1 MSLFDALPRGPSGG
15 AAVPFSQEDLT
26 RVFDAKTLQR
36 GRTLIMTGAVTL
48 APPGGHRVEAEVSD
62 LGRRLSVRVTPVQGK
77 RSVVLERSCT
87 CGRNACAHMAAA
99 AMLALESRPEWRR
112 ASLFDVADV
121 KAPLAPPPPPVL
133 PPPALAAPPA
143 APPPAPATRPAAAPL
158 SLVRQPSNPPSPTH
172 PPAHPPAPR
181 PPAIRPPAIR
191 PGAVPAP
198 PAPPAPA
205 AARSLRWTIEPG
217 QGEVACYILAE
228 FVAEGG
234 AADGHAAS
242 PRDVLAGAPRNLDGD
257 ADRAIARLLGGGG
270 AERTPVARNRGEA
283 IDRLLR
289 RLLATGRLRWRDGTP
304 LAEAPARAIRA
315 FRDPATRKLRP
326 TGLPERSVLV
336 KGQTYWCVDSATG
349 TVFPVDLQVVEV
361 PKAKPAPPAPPPPPP
376 IHKPP
381 AQKPSASRLFGPSR
395 SAPAAMPRITPPPSS
410 FRDNPIPGV
419 RGGGGDAAAIVERS
433 PGIIARL
440 GRVVTPA
447 DGLVD
452 VLRLSF
458 DYGEPG
464 RPVEIEPDDQRQ
476 FARHEDEAGA
486 VTFIRRDKAD
496 EQAALERLSGLGF
509 AQARIEPAKG
519 SLNARGTR
527 VHWLTGR
534 DVEERWA
541 HFLANEVPALTK
553 AGWTVEVGADFGTK
567 VIAPGAEVEV
577 AVRDA
582 GDGWFDLDVGVEI
595 DGERRPLLPILARLV
610 EKGGL
615 STTRVID
622 GRAHIV
628 LDDGNVLALPAERI
642 ERLLSVL
649 EAMLDSGRSS
659 GDRLKVPLAEADNLL
674 DIDDLI
680 ARRGDETAQI
690 DGYLRRLRADE
701 VVGDMTPPP
710 GFRGELRDYQR
721 AGLAWMQSL
730 RANSVAGILADDM
743 GLGKTAQTLAHIA
756 MEEHEGRLTAPCLV
770 VVPTSLVP
778 NWVAEAGRFTP
789 HLRVVVLHGV
799 DRHGRLAEVG
809 RAHIVVTTYG
819 VVARDVDLLKRLD
832 WHMIVLDEAQA
843 IKNPDGKATRAVA
856 ALPARHRLC
865 LSGTP
870 VENNLGE
877 LWSQFAFLMPGLLG
891 DRKEFGK
898 RYRVPIEKRGD
909 NTRAGLLMR
918 RIRPF
923 LLRRTKEAVAKELP
937 PKTEVVVRIDLER
950 DQRDLYETIRLSV
963 NETVRAALAANAAAS
978 GKGLG
983 QNAIAVIDALLKL
996 RQVCCDP
1003 RLLKSLAATPGKH
1016 KQSAKLAALVGMVRE
1031 MVPEGRRILIFSQ
1044 FTTML
1049 DLIKVELEKAAVPY
1063 VELTGRTLDRAEPV
1077 NRFQNREVPV
1087 FLISLKAG
1095 GRGLNLTAADTV
1107 IHYDPWWNPAAEDQA
1122 TDRAYRIGQDKP
1134 VFVYKLIAANTVEE
1148 RILDLQRRKGSLSA
1162 ATIEGKGLV
1171 SALDGGDIDFLLGG
1185 GDDDGDEAA

>member
-1 MSLFDALPRGPSGG
+1 MSLFDALPRGPSSGG
-15 AAVPFSQEDLT
+15 AAVPFGQEDLT

-36 GRTLIMTGAVTL
+36 GRTLMMTGAVTL
-48 APPGGHRVEAEVSD
+48 GPPGGDRIEAEVSD
-62 LGRRLSVRVTPVQGK
+62 LGRRLSVTVTPVQGK
-77 RSVVLERSCT
+77 RSIVLDRSCS

-112 ASLFDVADV
+112 ASLFDIADV
-121 KAPLAPPPPPVL
+121 KAPLAPPPPP
-133 PPPALAAPPA
+133 PPVPVAPTPAAAAPLAPPA
-143 APPPAPATRPAAAPL
+143 PKAPLTLVRPPVPPPIRSVAPQPPPPPPPAPKPEP
-158 SLVRQPSNPPSPTH
+158 V
-172 PPAHPPAPR
+172 
-181 PPAIRPPAIR
+181 
-191 PGAVPAP
+191 
-198 PAPPAPA
+198 
-205 AARSLRWTIEPG
+205 RSLRWTLEPG
-217 QGEVACYILAE
+217 QGDVACYILVEFLAE
-228 FVAEGG
+228 G
-234 AADGHAAS
+234 AADAS
-242 PRDVLAGAPRNLDGD
+242 PATPRDVLAKAPRSVDGD

-270 AERTPVARNRGEA
+270 TERTPVAKSRGEA
-283 IDRLLR
+283 VDRLLR
-289 RLLATGRLRWRDGTP
+289 RLLSTGRLRWRDGTP
-304 LAEAPARAIRA
+304 LAEGPGRTVRA

-336 KGQTYWCVDSATG
+336 KGQSYWCVDSASG

-361 PKAKPAPPAPPPPPP
+361 PKAKPVPAAPPPPPVP
-376 IHKPP
+376 SKSPP
-381 AQKPSASRLFGPSR
+381 SKSTPSRLFGPSR
-395 SAPAAMPRITPPPSS
+395 SGVASMPRITPPPPSIATSS
-410 FRDNPIPGV
+410 FRDNAIPGV
-419 RGGGGDAAAIVERS
+419 RSGAADAAAIVERS
-433 PGIIARL
+433 PRIIARL

-464 RPVEIEPDDQRQ
+464 RAVEIEPDDQRQ
-476 FARHEDEAGA
+476 FARYEDDFGD
-486 VTFIRRDKAD
+486 VTFVRRDKAD
-496 EQAALERLSGLGF
+496 EQAALDRLSGLGF
-509 AQARIEPAKG
+509 AQARIEPPKG
-519 SLNARGTR
+519 ALNARGSR

-534 DVEERWA
+534 DVEERWQ
-541 HFLANEVPALTK
+541 HFLTNEVPALTK
-553 AGWTVEVGADFGTK
+553 AGWIMEVGADFGTK
-567 VIAPGAEVEV
+567 VIEPGAEVEV

-595 DGERRPLLPILARLV
+595 DGERQPLLPILARLV

-659 GDRLKVPLAEADNLL
+659 GDRLKVPLAEADSLL

-690 DGYLRRLRADE
+690 DGYLQRLRADE
-701 VVGDMTPPP
+701 MPGDMTPPP
-710 GFRGELRDYQR
+710 GFKGELRDYQR
-721 AGLAWMQSL
+721 GGLAWMQSL
-730 RANSVAGILADDM
+730 RANNVAGILADDM

-756 MEEHEGRLTAPCLV
+756 MEEHEGRLTEPCLV

-778 NWVAEAGRFTP
+778 NWVAESERFTP

-799 DRHGRLAEVG
+799 DRHGKLSEID

-819 VVARDVDLLKRLD
+819 VVARDVDLLKRLT

-891 DRKEFGK
+891 DRKDFGK

-909 NTRAGLLMR
+909 NTRANLLMR

-963 NETVRAALAANAAAS
+963 NETVRAALAAS

-983 QNAIAVIDALLKL
+983 QNTIAVIDALLKL

-1003 RLLKSLAATPGKH
+1003 RLLKSIAALGGKARP
-1016 KQSAKLAALVGMVRE
+1016 SAKLHALTEMVKE

-1049 DLIKVELEKAAVPY
+1049 DLIKLELEKAHIPY

-1171 SALDGGDIDFLLGG
+1171 SALDGGDIDYLLG
-1185 GDDDGDEAA
+1185 DGEEDGEE

>member
-1 MSLFDALPRGPSGG
+1 MSLFDALPRGPSSGG
-15 AAVPFSQEDLT
+15 AAVPFGQEDLT

-36 GRTLIMTGAVTL
+36 GRTLMMTGAVTL
-48 APPGGHRVEAEVSD
+48 GPSGGDRIEAEVSD
-62 LGRRLSVRVTPVQGK
+62 LGRRLSVTVTPVQGK
-77 RSVVLERSCT
+77 RSIVLDRSCT

-121 KAPLAPPPPPVL
+121 KAPLVPPPPPPPV
-133 PPPALAAPPA
+133 PVTPSPAAAPA
-143 APPPAPATRPAAAPL
+143 APPPAPTIPKPPL
-158 SLVRQPSNPPSPTH
+158 SLVRPPV
-172 PPAHPPAPR
+172 PPP
-181 PPAIRPPAIR
+181 IRS
-191 PGAVPAP
+191 VAP
-198 PAPPAPA
+198 PPPPLAPKPEPV
-205 AARSLRWTIEPG
+205 RSLRWTLEPG
-217 QGEVACYILAE
+217 QGDVACYILVE
-228 FVAEGG
+228 FVAEGS
-234 AADGHAAS
+234 ADASPAS
-242 PRDVLAGAPRNLDGD
+242 PRDVLAKAPRSVDGD

-270 AERTPVARNRGEA
+270 TERTPVAKSRGEA
-283 IDRLLR
+283 VDRLLR
-289 RLLATGRLRWRDGTP
+289 RLLSTGRLRWRDGTP
-304 LAEAPARAIRA
+304 LAEAPGRTVRA

-336 KGQTYWCVDSATG
+336 KGQSYWCVDSASG

-361 PKAKPAPPAPPPPPP
+361 PKAKPVQAVPPPPVPSKSPP
-376 IHKPP
+376 SKSTP
-381 AQKPSASRLFGPSR
+381 SRLFGPSR
-395 SAPAAMPRITPPPSS
+395 GGVASMPRITPPPPSISS
-410 FRDNPIPGV
+410 SNFRDNAIPGV
-419 RGGGGDAAAIVERS
+419 RSGAADAAAIVERS
-433 PGIIARL
+433 PRIIARL

-464 RPVEIEPDDQRQ
+464 RAVEIEPDDQRQ
-476 FARHEDEAGA
+476 FARYEDDFGD
-486 VTFIRRDKAD
+486 VTFVRRDKAD
-496 EQAALERLSGLGF
+496 EQAALDRLSGLGF
-509 AQARIEPAKG
+509 AQARIEPPKG
-519 SLNARGTR
+519 ALNARGSR

-534 DVEERWA
+534 DVEERWQ
-541 HFLANEVPALTK
+541 HFLTNEVPALTK
-553 AGWTVEVGADFGTK
+553 AGWVMEVGADFGTK
-567 VIAPGAEVEV
+567 VIEPGAEVEV

-595 DGERRPLLPILARLV
+595 DGERQPLLPILARLV

-659 GDRLKVPLAEADNLL
+659 GDRLKVPLAEADSLL

-690 DGYLRRLRADE
+690 DGYLQRLRADE
-701 VVGDMTPPP
+701 MPGDMTPPP
-710 GFRGELRDYQR
+710 GFKGELRDYQR
-721 AGLAWMQSL
+721 GGLAWMQSL
-730 RANSVAGILADDM
+730 RANNVAGILADDM

-756 MEEHEGRLTAPCLV
+756 MEEHEGRLTDPCLV

-778 NWVAEAGRFTP
+778 NWVAESERFTP
-789 HLRVVVLHGV
+789 DLRVVVLHGI
-799 DRHGRLAEVG
+799 DRHGKLSEID

-819 VVARDVDLLKRLD
+819 VVARDVDLLKRLT

-891 DRKEFGK
+891 DRKDFGK

-909 NTRAGLLMR
+909 NTRANLLMR

-963 NETVRAALAANAAAS
+963 NETVRAALAAS

-1003 RLLKSLAATPGKH
+1003 RLLKSIAALGGKARP
-1016 KQSAKLAALVGMVRE
+1016 SAKLHALTEMVKE

-1049 DLIKVELEKAAVPY
+1049 DLIKLELEKAHISY

-1171 SALDGGDIDFLLGG
+1171 SALDGGDIDYLLGDG
-1185 GDDDGDEAA
+1185 DGDED

>member
-15 AAVPFSQEDLT
+15 AAVPFAQEDLT

-36 GRTLIMTGAVTL
+36 GRTLMMTGAVTL
-48 APPGGHRVEAEVSD
+48 GSPGGDRIKAEVSD
-62 LGRRLSVRVTPVQGK
+62 LGRRLGVTVYPVQGK
-77 RSVVLERSCT
+77 RGIVLDRSCT

-121 KAPLAPPPPPVL
+121 KAPIAPPPPP
-133 PPPALAAPPA
+133 PPIPAPVTAPASLSPAPQPKPPA
-143 APPPAPATRPAAAPL
+143 APSAPPGPKPPL
-158 SLVRQPSNPPSPTH
+158 SLVRAPVPPPIRNVAPLPPPPTT
-172 PPAHPPAPR
+172 APK
-181 PPAIRPPAIR
+181 PEP
-191 PGAVPAP
+191 V
-198 PAPPAPA
+198 
-205 AARSLRWTIEPG
+205 RSLRWTLEPG
-217 QGEVACYILAE
+217 QGDVACYILAE
-228 FVAEGG
+228 FVAEGS
-234 AADGHAAS
+234 ADSSPAT
-242 PRDVLAGAPRNLDGD
+242 PRDVLAKAPRSLDGD

-270 AERTPVARNRGEA
+270 TERTPVAKSRGEA
-283 IDRLLR
+283 VDRLLR
-289 RLLATGRLRWRDGTP
+289 RLLSTGRLRWRDGTP
-304 LAEAPARAIRA
+304 LAEAPGRTVRT

-336 KGQTYWCVDSATG
+336 KGQSYWCVDSATG

-361 PKAKPAPPAPPPPPP
+361 PKAKPVPPAPVPPPV
-376 IHKPP
+376 
-381 AQKPSASRLFGPSR
+381 PSKSTPSRLFGPSR
-395 SAPAAMPRITPPPSS
+395 GSVASMPRITAPPPMPGSN
-410 FRDNPIPGV
+410 FRDNAIPGV
-419 RGGGGDAAAIVERS
+419 RSGAADAAAIVERS
-433 PGIIARL
+433 PRIIARL

-458 DYGEPG
+458 DYGEAG

-476 FARHEDEAGA
+476 FARYEDEFGD
-486 VTFIRRDKAD
+486 VTFVRRDKPD
-496 EQAALERLSGLGF
+496 EQAALDRLSGLGF
-509 AQARIEPAKG
+509 AQARIEPPKG
-519 SLNARGTR
+519 ALNARGAR

-534 DVEERWA
+534 DVEERWQ
-541 HFLANEVPALTK
+541 HFLATEVPALTK
-553 AGWTVEVGADFGTK
+553 AGWVMEVGADFGTK
-567 VIAPGAEVEV
+567 VIEPGAEVEV

-595 DGERRPLLPILARLV
+595 DGERQPLLPILARLV

-615 STTRVID
+615 STTRIID

-659 GDRLKVPLAEADNLL
+659 GDRLKVPLAEADSLL

-680 ARRGDETAQI
+680 ARRGNETAQI
-690 DGYLRRLRADE
+690 DGYLQRLRADE
-701 VVGDMTPPP
+701 MPGDMAPPP

-721 AGLAWMQSL
+721 GGLAWMQSL
-730 RANSVAGILADDM
+730 RANNVAGILADDM

-756 MEEHEGRLTAPCLV
+756 MEEHEGRLTEPCMV

-778 NWVAEAGRFTP
+778 NWVAESERFTP

-799 DRHGRLAEVG
+799 DRHGKLAELD

-819 VVARDVDLLKRLD
+819 VVARDVDLLKRLT

-909 NTRAGLLMR
+909 NTRANLLMR

-937 PKTEVVVRIDLER
+937 PKTEVVVRIDLDR

-963 NETVRAALAANAAAS
+963 NETVRAALAAS

-1003 RLLKSLAATPGKH
+1003 RLLKSLGGVGGGAGGGKGRH
-1016 KQSAKLAALVGMVRE
+1016 SAKLAALTEMVKE

-1049 DLIKVELEKAAVPY
+1049 DLIKLELEKAAVPY

-1171 SALDGGDIDFLLGG
+1171 SALDGGDIDYLLG
-1185 GDDDGDEAA
+1185 DGEEE

>member
-1 MSLFDALPRGPSGG
+1 MSLFDALPRGPSSGG
-15 AAVPFSQEDLT
+15 AVVPFGQDDLT

-36 GRTLIMTGAVTL
+36 GRTLMMTGAVTL
-48 APPGGHRVEAEVSD
+48 AAPGGDRIEAEVSD
-62 LGRRLSVRVTPVQGK
+62 LGRRLSVTVTPVQGK
-77 RSVVLERSCT
+77 RGVVLDRTCS

-121 KAPLAPPPPPVL
+121 KAPLAPPPPPPPPPVPVVSAPGLPTPPTALAPKPPPPKPPLTLVRPPVPPPIRSSVAL
-133 PPPALAAPPA
+133 PPP
-143 APPPAPATRPAAAPL
+143 PPPAPKPEP
-158 SLVRQPSNPPSPTH
+158 V
-172 PPAHPPAPR
+172 
-181 PPAIRPPAIR
+181 
-191 PGAVPAP
+191 
-198 PAPPAPA
+198 
-205 AARSLRWTIEPG
+205 RSLRWTLEPG
-217 QGEVACYILAE
+217 QGDVACYILAE
-228 FVAEGG
+228 FVTEGS
-234 AADGHAAS
+234 ADSSPAT
-242 PRDVLAGAPRNLDGD
+242 PRDVLAKAPRSLDGD

-270 AERTPVARNRGEA
+270 TERTPVAKSRGEA
-283 IDRLLR
+283 VDRLLR
-289 RLLATGRLRWRDGTP
+289 RLLSTGRLRWRDGTP
-304 LAEAPARAIRA
+304 LAEAPGRTVRT

-336 KGQTYWCVDSATG
+336 KGQSYWCVDSATG

-361 PKAKPAPPAPPPPPP
+361 PKAKPVPAAPPPPPV
-376 IHKPP
+376 
-381 AQKPSASRLFGPSR
+381 PSKATPSRLFGPSR
-395 SAPAAMPRITPPPSS
+395 SGVASMPRITPPPSIATSS
-410 FRDNPIPGV
+410 FRDNAIPGV
-419 RGGGGDAAAIVERS
+419 RSGAADAAAILDRS
-433 PGIIARL
+433 PRIIARL

-458 DYGEPG
+458 DYGEDG
-464 RPVEIEPDDQRQ
+464 LAVEIEPDDQRQ
-476 FARHEDEAGA
+476 FARYEDEFGD
-486 VTFIRRDKAD
+486 VTFVRRDKAD
-496 EQAALERLSGLGF
+496 EQAALDRLSGLGF
-509 AQARIEPAKG
+509 AQARIEPPKG
-519 SLNARGTR
+519 ALNARGSR

-534 DVEERWA
+534 DVEERWQ
-541 HFLANEVPALTK
+541 HFLTNEVPALTK
-553 AGWTVEVGADFGTK
+553 AGWIVEVGADFGTR
-567 VIAPGAEVEV
+567 VIEPGAEVEV

-595 DGERRPLLPILARLV
+595 DGERQPLLPILARLV

-615 STTRVID
+615 SSTRVID

-659 GDRLKVPLAEADNLL
+659 GDRLKVPLAEADSLL

-690 DGYLRRLRADE
+690 DGYLQRLRADE
-701 VVGDMTPPP
+701 MPGDMTPPP
-710 GFRGELRDYQR
+710 GFKGELRDYQR
-721 AGLAWMQSL
+721 GGLAWMQSL
-730 RANSVAGILADDM
+730 RANNVAGILADDM

-756 MEEHEGRLTAPCLV
+756 MEGHEGRLTEPCLV

-778 NWVAEAGRFTP
+778 NWVAEAERFTP

-799 DRHGRLAEVG
+799 DRHGRLSEIG

-819 VVARDVDLLKRLD
+819 VVARDLDLLKRLT

-909 NTRAGLLMR
+909 NTRANLLMR

-963 NETVRAALAANAAAS
+963 NETVRAALAAS

-1003 RLLKSLAATPGKH
+1003 RLLKSIAALGGKARP
-1016 KQSAKLAALVGMVRE
+1016 SAKLHALTEMVKE

-1049 DLIKVELEKAAVPY
+1049 DLIKLELEKATIPY

-1171 SALDGGDIDFLLGG
+1171 SALDGGDIDYLLG
-1185 GDDDGDEAA
+1185 DGDEE

>member
-1 MSLFDALPRGPSGG
+1 MSLFDALPRGPSSGG
-15 AAVPFSQEDLT
+15 AAVPFGQDDLT

-36 GRTLIMTGAVTL
+36 GRTLMMTGAVTL
-48 APPGGHRVEAEVSD
+48 GAPGSDRIEAEVSD
-62 LGRRLSVRVTPVQGK
+62 LGRRLSVTVTPVQGK
-77 RSVVLERSCT
+77 RSVVLDRTCS

-121 KAPLAPPPPPVL
+121 KAPLAPPPPPPVPVASPPAVAATVQPSAL
-133 PPPALAAPPA
+133 PPVPPA
-143 APPPAPATRPAAAPL
+143 APKPPLT
-158 SLVRQPSNPPSPTH
+158 LVR
-172 PPAHPPAPR
+172 
-181 PPAIRPPAIR
+181 
-191 PGAVPAP
+191 P
-198 PAPPAPA
+198 PAPPPVRSVVPPPPPPAPKPEPV
-205 AARSLRWTIEPG
+205 RSLRWILEPG
-217 QGEVACYILAE
+217 QGDVACYILAE
-228 FVAEGG
+228 FVDEGS
-234 AADGHAAS
+234 ADSSPAT
-242 PRDVLAGAPRNLDGD
+242 PRDVLAKAPRSLDGD
-257 ADRAIARLLGGGG
+257 SDRAIARLLGGGG
-270 AERTPVARNRGEA
+270 TERTPVAKSRGEA
-283 IDRLLR
+283 VDRLLR
-289 RLLATGRLRWRDGTP
+289 RLLSTGRLRWRDGTP
-304 LAEAPARAIRA
+304 LAEAPGRTVRT

-336 KGQTYWCVDSATG
+336 KGQSYWCVDSATG

-361 PKAKPAPPAPPPPPP
+361 PKAKPVPPAPPPPPV
-376 IHKPP
+376 
-381 AQKPSASRLFGPSR
+381 PSKATPSRLFGPSR
-395 SAPAAMPRITPPPSS
+395 SGVASMPRITPPPPSISTPS
-410 FRDNPIPGV
+410 FRDSGIPGV
-419 RGGGGDAAAIVERS
+419 RSGAADAAAIVERS
-433 PGIIARL
+433 PRIIARL

-464 RPVEIEPDDQRQ
+464 NAVEIEPDDQRQ
-476 FARHEDEAGA
+476 FARYEDEFNE
-486 VTFIRRDKAD
+486 VTFVRRDKAD
-496 EQAALERLSGLGF
+496 EQAALDRLSGLGF
-509 AQARIEPAKG
+509 AQARIEPPKG
-519 SLNARGTR
+519 ALNARGSR

-534 DVEERWA
+534 DVEERWQ
-541 HFLANEVPALTK
+541 HFLTNEVPALTR
-553 AGWTVEVGADFGTK
+553 AGWIMEVGADFGTK
-567 VIAPGAEVEV
+567 VIEPGAEVEV

-595 DGERRPLLPILARLV
+595 DGERQPLLPILARLV

-615 STTRVID
+615 STTRIID

-659 GDRLKVPLAEADNLL
+659 GDRLKVPLAEADSLL

-690 DGYLRRLRADE
+690 DGYLQRLRADE
-701 VVGDMTPPP
+701 MPGDMTPPP
-710 GFRGELRDYQR
+710 GFKGELRDYQR
-721 AGLAWMQSL
+721 GGLAWMQSL
-730 RANSVAGILADDM
+730 RANNVAGILADDM

-756 MEEHEGRLTAPCLV
+756 MEEHEGRLTEPCLV

-778 NWVAEAGRFTP
+778 NWVAESERFTP
-789 HLRVVVLHGV
+789 HLRVVVLHGI
-799 DRHGRLAEVG
+799 DRHGKLSEID

-819 VVARDVDLLKRLD
+819 VVARDVDLLKRLT

-909 NTRAGLLMR
+909 NTRANLLMR

-963 NETVRAALAANAAAS
+963 NETVRAALAAS

-1003 RLLKSLAATPGKH
+1003 RLLKSIAALGGKARP
-1016 KQSAKLAALVGMVRE
+1016 SAKLHALTEMVKE

-1049 DLIKVELEKAAVPY
+1049 DLIKLELEKAAIPY

-1148 RILDLQRRKGSLSA
+1148 RILDLQRRKGSLSD

-1171 SALDGGDIDFLLGG
+1171 SALDGGDIDYLLG
-1185 GDDDGDEAA
+1185 DGDED

>member
-1 MSLFDALPRGPSGG
+1 MSLFDALPRGPSSGG
-15 AAVPFSQEDLT
+15 AAIPFGQDDLT

-36 GRTLIMTGAVTL
+36 GRTLMMTGAVTL
-48 APPGGHRVEAEVSD
+48 GPPGGDRIEAEVSD
-62 LGRRLSVRVTPVQGK
+62 LGRRLSVTVTPVQGK
-77 RSVVLERSCT
+77 RSIVLDRTCS

-121 KAPLAPPPPPVL
+121 KAPLAPPPPPPAPAALL
-133 PPPALAAPPA
+133 PPPAPQAPKPA
-143 APPPAPATRPAAAPL
+143 AKPPLALVHPPVPSPVRGVSPPP
-158 SLVRQPSNPPSPTH
+158 SQPS
-172 PPAHPPAPR
+172 A
-181 PPAIRPPAIR
+181 
-191 PGAVPAP
+191 AVPKP
-198 PAPPAPA
+198 EPV
-205 AARSLRWTIEPG
+205 RSLRWTLEPG
-217 QGEVACYILAE
+217 QGDIACYILAE
-228 FVAEGG
+228 FETDG
-234 AADGHAAS
+234 AADGSPAT
-242 PRDVLAGAPRNLDGD
+242 PRDVLAKAPRSLDGD

-270 AERTPVARNRGEA
+270 TERTPIAKSRGEA
-283 IDRLLR
+283 VDRLLH
-289 RLLATGRLRWRDGTP
+289 RLLSTGRLRWRDGTP
-304 LAEAPARAIRA
+304 LAEGPGRTVRT

-336 KGQTYWCVDSATG
+336 KGQSYWCVDSASG

-361 PKAKPAPPAPPPPPP
+361 PKAKPVPPAPPPV
-376 IHKPP
+376 
-381 AQKPSASRLFGPSR
+381 PSKATPSRLFGPSR
-395 SAPAAMPRITPPPSS
+395 GSPVKPGPASMPRIAPPPSLS
-410 FRDNPIPGV
+410 TPGFRDTGIPGV
-419 RGGGGDAAAIVERS
+419 RSGAADAAAIVERS
-433 PGIIARL
+433 PRIIARL

-464 RPVEIEPDDQRQ
+464 NAVEIEPDDQRQ
-476 FARHEDEAGA
+476 FARYEDDFGD
-486 VTFIRRDKAD
+486 VTFVRRDKPD
-496 EQAALERLSGLGF
+496 EQAALDRLSGLGF
-509 AQARIEPAKG
+509 AQARIEPPKG
-519 SLNARGTR
+519 ALNARGSR

-534 DVEERWA
+534 DVEERWQ
-541 HFLANEVPALTK
+541 HFLTNEVPALTK
-553 AGWTVEVGADFGTK
+553 AGWIMEVGADFGTK

-595 DGERRPLLPILARLV
+595 DGERQPLLPILARLV

-615 STTRVID
+615 STTRIID

-659 GDRLKVPLAEADNLL
+659 GDRLKVPLAEADSLL

-690 DGYLRRLRADE
+690 DGYLQRLRADE
-701 VVGDMTPPP
+701 MPGDMTPPP

-756 MEEHEGRLTAPCLV
+756 MEEHEGRLTEPCMV

-778 NWVAEAGRFTP
+778 NWVAESERFTP

-799 DRHGRLAEVG
+799 DRHGKLSEID

-819 VVARDVDLLKRLD
+819 VVARDVDLLKRLT

-891 DRKEFGK
+891 DRKDFGK

-909 NTRAGLLMR
+909 NTRANLLMR

-963 NETVRAALAANAAAS
+963 NETVRAALAAS

-983 QNAIAVIDALLKL
+983 QNTIAVIDALLKL

-1003 RLLKSLAATPGKH
+1003 RLLKSIAALGGKARP
-1016 KQSAKLAALVGMVRE
+1016 SAKLNALTEMVKE

-1049 DLIKVELEKAAVPY
+1049 DLIKLELEKAAIPY

-1087 FLISLKAG
+1087 FLVSLKAG

-1148 RILDLQRRKGSLSA
+1148 RILDLQRRKGSLSD

-1171 SALDGGDIDFLLGG
+1171 SALDGGDIDYLLG
-1185 GDDDGDEAA
+1185 DGEEE

>member
-15 AAVPFSQEDLT
+15 AAVPFGQEDLT

-36 GRTLIMTGAVTL
+36 GRTLMMTGAVTL
-48 APPGGHRVEAEVSD
+48 GPPGGDRIEAEVSD
-62 LGRRLSVRVTPVQGK
+62 LGRRLAVTVMPVQGK
-77 RSVVLERSCT
+77 RSVVLERSCG

-99 AMLALESRPEWRR
+99 ARLALESRPEWRR

-121 KAPLAPPPPPVL
+121 KAPIAPPPAAPPAAVPPIVVPPAGPVAKSPPLSLVRPPAPPPPPL
-133 PPPALAAPPA
+133 PPKPDPM
-143 APPPAPATRPAAAPL
+143 R
-158 SLVRQPSNPPSPTH
+158 N
-172 PPAHPPAPR
+172 
-181 PPAIRPPAIR
+181 
-191 PGAVPAP
+191 
-198 PAPPAPA
+198 
-205 AARSLRWTIEPG
+205 LRWTLEPG
-217 QGEVACYILAE
+217 QGDIACYILAD
-228 FVAEGG
+228 FVTEGS
-234 AADGHAAS
+234 ADASPAS
-242 PRDVLAGAPRNLDGD
+242 PRDVLAKAPRSVDGD

-270 AERTPVARNRGEA
+270 TERTPVAKSRGEA
-283 IDRLLR
+283 VDRLLR
-289 RLLATGRLRWRDGTP
+289 RLLGTGRLRWRDGTP
-304 LAEAPARAIRA
+304 LAEGPGRTVRT

-326 TGLPERSVLV
+326 TGLPERSVLM
-336 KGQTYWCVDSATG
+336 KGQSYWCVDSATG

-361 PKAKPAPPAPPPPPP
+361 PKAKPVLPPAPVPPV
-376 IHKPP
+376 
-381 AQKPSASRLFGPSR
+381 PSKATPSRLFGPSR
-395 SAPAAMPRITPPPSS
+395 GAAAAMPRIAPPPPSS
-410 FRDNPIPGV
+410 FRDNAIPGV
-419 RGGGGDAAAIVERS
+419 RGGAGDAAAIVERS
-433 PGIIARL
+433 PRIVARL

-464 RPVEIEPDDQRQ
+464 RPMEIEPDDQRQ
-476 FARHEDEAGA
+476 FARAEDEFGD
-486 VTFIRRDKAD
+486 VTFVRRDKAD
-496 EQAALERLSGLGF
+496 EQGALDRLSGLGF
-509 AQARIEPAKG
+509 AQARIEPPRG
-519 SLNARGTR
+519 VLNARGTR

-534 DVEERWA
+534 DVEERWQ
-541 HFLANEVPALTK
+541 HFLANEVPSLTK
-553 AGWTVEVGADFGTK
+553 AGWIVEVGADFGTR
-567 VIAPGAEVEV
+567 VIEPGAEVEV

-615 STTRVID
+615 SSTRVID

-628 LDDGNVLALPAERI
+628 LDDGNVLALPAARI

-659 GDRLKVPLAEADNLL
+659 GDRLKVPLAEADSLL

-680 ARRGDETAQI
+680 AGRGDETAQI
-690 DGYLRRLRADE
+690 DGYLQRLRADE
-701 VVGDMTPPP
+701 MPGDMTPPP

-756 MEEHEGRLTAPCLV
+756 MEEHEGRLTDPCMV

-789 HLRVVVLHGV
+789 HLRVVVLHGI
-799 DRHGRLAEVG
+799 DRHGRLSEID

-819 VVARDVDLLKRLD
+819 VVARDIDLLKRLN

-891 DRKEFGK
+891 DRKDFGK

-909 NTRAGLLMR
+909 NTRAKLLMR

-937 PKTEVVVRIDLER
+937 PKTEVVVRIDLDR

-963 NETVRAALAANAAAS
+963 NETVRAALAAS

-983 QNAIAVIDALLKL
+983 QNTIAVIDALLKL

-1003 RLLKSLAATPGKH
+1003 RLLKSIAALGGKARS
-1016 KQSAKLAALVGMVRE
+1016 SAKLDALTEMVKE

-1049 DLIKVELEKAAVPY
+1049 DLIKLELEKAAVPY

-1148 RILDLQRRKGSLSA
+1148 RILDLQRRKGSLSD

-1171 SALDGGDIDFLLGG
+1171 SALDGGDIDYLLG
-1185 GDDDGDEAA
+1185 DDEEE

>member
-1 MSLFDALPRGPSGG
+1 MSLFDALPRGPSSRG
-15 AAVPFSQEDLT
+15 AAIPFGQEELT

-36 GRTLIMTGAVTL
+36 GRTLMMTGAVTL
-48 APPGGHRVEAEVSD
+48 GSPGGDRIEAEVSD
-62 LGRRLSVRVTPVQGK
+62 LGRRLAVTVIPVQGK
-77 RSVVLERSCT
+77 RGVVLERTCS

-121 KAPLAPPPPPVL
+121 KAPLAPPPLPTPPVAG
-133 PPPALAAPPA
+133 PPTVAG
-143 APPPAPATRPAAAPL
+143 PPAPKPPL
-158 SLVRQPSNPPSPTH
+158 TLV
-172 PPAHPPAPR
+172 R
-181 PPAIRPPAIR
+181 PPAIHPPAVH
-191 PGAVPAP
+191 PPVPRLAP
-198 PAPPAPA
+198 PPPPSAPEPV
-205 AARSLRWTIEPG
+205 RGLRWTLEPG
-217 QGEVACYILAE
+217 QGDVACYILAE
-228 FVAEGG
+228 FVTDGT
-234 AADGHAAS
+234 ADISPAT
-242 PRDVLAGAPRNLDGD
+242 PRDVLAKAPRSLDGD

-270 AERTPVARNRGEA
+270 TERTPVAKSRGEA
-283 IDRLLR
+283 VDRLLR
-289 RLLATGRLRWRDGTP
+289 RLLSTGRLRWRDGTP
-304 LAEAPARAIRA
+304 LAEAPGRTVRT

-326 TGLPERSVLV
+326 TGLPERGILL
-336 KGQTYWCVDSATG
+336 KGQSYWCVDSATG

-361 PKAKPAPPAPPPPPP
+361 PKAKPVPPAPLPPPV
-376 IHKPP
+376 
-381 AQKPSASRLFGPSR
+381 PSKATPSRLF
-395 SAPAAMPRITPPPSS
+395 APARGGVAAMPRITPPPPSITAPG
-410 FRDNPIPGV
+410 FRDNAIPGV
-419 RGGGGDAAAIVERS
+419 RSGAADAAAIVDRS
-433 PGIIARL
+433 PRIIARL

-458 DYGEPG
+458 DYGEDG
-464 RPVEIEPDDQRQ
+464 CPVEIEPDDQRQ
-476 FARHEDEAGA
+476 FARYEDEFGE
-486 VTFIRRDKAD
+486 VVFVRRDKAD
-496 EQAALERLSGLGF
+496 EQGALDRLSGLGF
-509 AQARIEPAKG
+509 AQARIEPPKG
-519 SLNARGTR
+519 ALNARGAR

-534 DVEERWA
+534 DVEERWQ
-541 HFLANEVPALTK
+541 HFLTNEIPALTR
-553 AGWTVEVGADFGTK
+553 AGWIVEVGADFGTR
-567 VIAPGAEVEV
+567 VIEPGAEVDV

-595 DGERRPLLPILARLV
+595 DGERQPLLPILARLV

-615 STTRVID
+615 SSTRVID

-659 GDRLKVPLAEADNLL
+659 GDRLKVPLAEADSLL

-680 ARRGDETAQI
+680 ARRGDGAAQI
-690 DGYLRRLRADE
+690 DGYLQRLRADE
-701 VVGDMTPPP
+701 MPGDMTPPP

-730 RANSVAGILADDM
+730 RANNVAGILADDM

-756 MEEHEGRLTAPCLV
+756 MEEHEGRLTEPCLV

-778 NWVAEAGRFTP
+778 NWTAEAERFTP

-799 DRHGRLAEVG
+799 DRHGKLAEID

-819 VVARDVDLLKRLD
+819 VVARDLDLLKRLT

-909 NTRAGLLMR
+909 NTRANLLMR

-963 NETVRAALAANAAAS
+963 NETVRAALAAS
-978 GKGLG
+978 GRGLG
-983 QNAIAVIDALLKL
+983 QNTIAVIDALLKL

-1003 RLLKSLAATPGKH
+1003 RLLKSIAALGGKARP
-1016 KQSAKLAALVGMVRE
+1016 SAKLHALTGMVKE

-1049 DLIKVELEKAAVPY
+1049 DLIKLELEKAAIPY
-1063 VELTGRTLDRAEPV
+1063 VELTGRTLDRALPV

-1171 SALDGGDIDFLLGG
+1171 SALDGGDIDYLLG
-1185 GDDDGDEAA
+1185 DGEEE

>member
-1 MSLFDALPRGPSGG
+1 MSLFDALPRGPSAG
-15 AAVPFSQEDLT
+15 AVVPFAQEDLT
-26 RVFDAKTLQR
+26 RVFEAKTVQR
-36 GRTLIMTGAVTL
+36 GRTLIMTGAVL
-48 APPGGHRVEAEVSD
+48 LGDPGTGQIKAEVND
-62 LGRRLSVRVTPVQGK
+62 LGRRLAVTITPAQGK
-77 RSVVLERSCT
+77 RGVVLERTCT

-99 AMLALESRPEWRR
+99 AMMALETRPEWRK
-112 ASLFDVADV
+112 ASLFDLVDRPAS
-121 KAPLAPPPPPVL
+121 PPPPP
-133 PPPALAAPPA
+133 PAAAPVQAQPQPAAPVPTDATPSRTAAPFAAKPPSPPLSLIRPASAAPRPTA
-143 APPPAPATRPAAAPL
+143 APPPAPA
-158 SLVRQPSNPPSPTH
+158 
-172 PPAHPPAPR
+172 PAP
-181 PPAIRPPAIR
+181 
-191 PGAVPAP
+191 
-198 PAPPAPA
+198 
-205 AARSLRWTIEPG
+205 ARSLRWTLEPG
-217 QGEVACYILAE
+217 QGEVACHISAD
-228 FVAEGG
+228 FVTEGRSELDP
-234 AADGHAAS
+234 AT
-242 PRDVLAGAPRNLDGD
+242 PRDVLAKAPRDMEGD

-270 AERTPVARNRGEA
+270 STRTPVAKSRGEA
-283 IDRLLR
+283 VDRLLR

-304 LAEAPARAIRA
+304 LTEAPGRVVRA

-336 KGQTYWCVDSATG
+336 KGQSYWCVDSATG
-349 TVFPVDLQVVEV
+349 SVFPVDLQVVEV
-361 PKAKPAPPAPPPPPP
+361 PKAKPGAPAAAPDPRPAGQPVSRLFAPSRHAPAPPP
-376 IHKPP
+376 
-381 AQKPSASRLFGPSR
+381 RL
-395 SAPAAMPRITPPPSS
+395 APAPPS
-410 FRDNPIPGV
+410 FRESGIPGV
-419 RGGGGDAAAIVERS
+419 RSGAAEAADIVERS
-433 PGIIARL
+433 PRIIARL
-440 GRVVTPA
+440 GRVVTPS

-458 DYGEPG
+458 DYGDPDDRPG
-464 RPVEIEPDDQRQ
+464 NPSDEAPGETTEIEPDDQRQ
-476 FARHEDEAGA
+476 FARFEDARGN
-486 VTFIRRDKAD
+486 VTFVRRAKAE
-496 EQAALERLSGLGF
+496 EQAALDRLSGLGF
-509 AQARIEPAKG
+509 AQARIEPPKG

-534 DVEERWA
+534 DVEERWRA
-541 HFLANEVPALTK
+541 FLATEVPALTRD
-553 AGWTVEVGADFGTK
+553 GWTVEIGADFGTK
-567 VIAPGAEVEV
+567 VIEPGADVEV

-595 DGERRPLLPILARLV
+595 EGERRPLLPILAQLV
-610 EKGGL
+610 ERGGL
-615 STTRVID
+615 SATRVID

-628 LDDGNVLALPAERI
+628 LDDGNVLALPAERV
-642 ERLLSVL
+642 ERLMSVL
-649 EAMLDSGRSS
+649 DAMLSSGRPA
-659 GDRLKVPLAEADNLL
+659 GDKLKVPLADADSLL

-680 ARRGDETAQI
+680 ARRTGETAQI
-690 DGYLRRLRADE
+690 DGYLKRLRDSELA
-701 VVGDMTPPP
+701 GDMEPPP

-730 RANSVAGILADDM
+730 RANDVAGILADDM

-756 MEEHEGRLTAPCLV
+756 TEEHEGRLTDPCLV

-778 NWVAEAGRFTP
+778 NWVAEAERFTP
-789 HLRVVVLHGV
+789 HLRVVVLHGL
-799 DRHGRLAEVG
+799 DRHEKLADLD

-819 VVARDVDLLKRLD
+819 VVARDVDLLKRLN
-832 WHMIVLDEAQA
+832 WHMLVLDEAQA

-856 ALPARHRLC
+856 ALQSRHRLC

-909 NTRAGLLMR
+909 NTRANLLMR

-937 PKTEVVVRIDLER
+937 PKTEVVVRIDLDR

-963 NETVRAALAANAAAS
+963 NETVRAALAVGGQGNGS
-978 GKGLG
+978 GGGLG
-983 QNAIAVIDALLKL
+983 RNAITVIDALLKL

-1003 RLLKSLAATPGKH
+1003 RLLKIGAGNPAGAKTRE
-1016 KQSAKLAALVGMVRE
+1016 SAKLEALTEMVRE

-1049 DLIKVELEKAAVPY
+1049 DLIKIELEKAAIPY

-1148 RILDLQRRKGSLSA
+1148 RIIDLQRRKGSLSA
-1162 ATIEGKGLV
+1162 ATIEGAGLV
-1171 SALDGGDIDFLLGG
+1171 SALDGGDIDYLLGS
-1185 GDDDGDEAA
+1185 EP

>member
-1 MSLFDALPRGPSGG
+1 MSLFDALPRGHSAG
-15 AAVPFSQEDLT
+15 AVVPFAQEDLT

-48 APPGGHRVEAEVSD
+48 GEPGTGRIKAEVTD
-62 LGRRLSVRVTPVQGK
+62 LGRRLAVTVTPVQGK
-77 RSVVLERSCT
+77 RSVVLDRLCT

-99 AMLALESRPEWRR
+99 AMMALDTRPEWRR

-121 KAPLAPPPPPVL
+121 NAPIAPPKPAEPPRPAVPV
-133 PPPALAAPPA
+133 AARPLTTQPLTTQSMA
-143 APPPAPATRPAAAPL
+143 VQATKPPAPPL
-158 SLVRQPSNPPSPTH
+158 TLVGSGGV
-172 PPAHPPAPR
+172 R
-181 PPAIRPPAIR
+181 PPAIRPPAT
-191 PGAVPAP
+191 P
-198 PAPPAPA
+198 PATPPVAPLSPPSA
-205 AARSLRWTIEPG
+205 FPPLPVPEAARSLRWTLEPG
-217 QGEVACYILAE
+217 QGDIACYILAE
-228 FVAEGG
+228 FVAEGS
-234 AADGHAAS
+234 ADTAPAS
-242 PRDVLAGAPRNLDGD
+242 PRDVLAKAPRSLDGD

-270 AERTPVARNRGEA
+270 GERTPVAKSRGEA

-304 LAEAPARAIRA
+304 LAEAPGRTVRT

-326 TGLPERSVLV
+326 TGLPDRSVLV
-336 KGQTYWCVDSATG
+336 KGQSYWCVDSATG

-361 PKAKPAPPAPPPPPP
+361 PKAKPSAAAPVPPPAAKAPGQP
-376 IHKPP
+376 
-381 AQKPSASRLFGPSR
+381 ASRLFGPSR
-395 SAPAAMPRITPPPSS
+395 SAPAAMPRIAPPPSS

-419 RGGGGDAAAIVERS
+419 RGGAGDAAAIVERT
-433 PGIIARL
+433 PRVIARL

-458 DYGEPG
+458 DYGDPG
-464 RPVEIEPDDQRQ
+464 NPVEIEPDDQRQ
-476 FARHEDEAGA
+476 FARYEDEFGS
-486 VTFIRRDKAD
+486 VTFVRRDKAD
-496 EQAALERLSGLGF
+496 EQAALDRLSGLGF
-509 AQARIEPAKG
+509 AQARVEPPKG
-519 SLNARGTR
+519 ALNARGAR

-553 AGWTVEVGADFGTK
+553 AGWTMEVGADFGTR
-567 VIAPGAEVEV
+567 VIEPGAEVEV

-595 DGERRPLLPILARLV
+595 DGERQPLLPILSRLV

-615 STTRVID
+615 STTRIID

-659 GDRLKVPLAEADNLL
+659 GDRLKVPLAEADSLL

-690 DGYLRRLRADE
+690 DGYLQRLRADDLP
-701 VVGDMTPPP
+701 GDLMPPP
-710 GFRGELRDYQR
+710 GFQGELRDYQR

-730 RANSVAGILADDM
+730 RANNVAGILADDM

-756 MEEHEGRLTAPCLV
+756 MEEHEGRLTDPCLV

-799 DRHGRLAEVG
+799 DRHGKLADLG

-819 VVARDVDLLKRLD
+819 VVARDIDLLKRLS
-832 WHMIVLDEAQA
+832 WHTIVLDEAQA

-891 DRKEFGK
+891 DRKDFGK

-909 NTRAGLLMR
+909 NTRANLLMR

-963 NETVRAALAANAAAS
+963 NETVRAALAAS
-978 GKGLG
+978 GKGSGLG

-1003 RLLKSLAATPGKH
+1003 RLLKSIAALGGHGAKVR
-1016 KQSAKLAALVGMVRE
+1016 QSAKLAALVDMVTE

-1049 DLIKVELEKAAVPY
+1049 DLIKIELEKAAVPY

-1171 SALDGGDIDFLLGG
+1171 SALDGGDIDYLLS
-1185 GDDDGDEAA
+1185 DDDAEE

>member
-1 MSLFDALPRGPSGG
+1 MSLFDALPRGPSSGG
-15 AAVPFSQEDLT
+15 APVPFGQEDLT
-26 RVFDAKTLQR
+26 RVFEAKTLQR
-36 GRTLIMTGAVTL
+36 GRTLMMTGAVTL
-48 APPGGHRVEAEVSD
+48 GAPGNDRIEAEVSD
-62 LGRRLSVRVTPVQGK
+62 LGRRLTVTVTPVQGK
-77 RSVVLERSCT
+77 RSVVLDRTCS

-121 KAPLAPPPPPVL
+121 KAPLAPPPPPSVPAPAPVASPP
-133 PPPALAAPPA
+133 PPPAVAAPVA
-143 APPPAPATRPAAAPL
+143 APPAPATAKPPL
-158 SLVRQPSNPPSPTH
+158 TLVRPPV
-172 PPAHPPAPR
+172 PPPIRSVAPPPPLPAPK
-181 PPAIRPPAIR
+181 PES
-191 PGAVPAP
+191 V
-198 PAPPAPA
+198 
-205 AARSLRWTIEPG
+205 RSLRWTLEPG
-217 QGEVACYILAE
+217 QGDIACYILVE
-228 FVAEGG
+228 VVAEG
-234 AADGHAAS
+234 AADSSPAT
-242 PRDVLAGAPRNLDGD
+242 PRDVLAMAPRSLDGD

-270 AERTPVARNRGEA
+270 TERTPVAKSRGEA
-283 IDRLLR
+283 VDRLLR
-289 RLLATGRLRWRDGTP
+289 RLLSTGRLRWRDGTP
-304 LAEAPARAIRA
+304 LQEAPGRTVRT

-336 KGQTYWCVDSATG
+336 KGQSYWCVDSATG

-361 PKAKPAPPAPPPPPP
+361 PKAKPVPPAPPPPPV
-376 IHKPP
+376 
-381 AQKPSASRLFGPSR
+381 PSKATPSRLFAPSR
-395 SAPAAMPRITPPPSS
+395 GGVASMPRIAPPPPSIA
-410 FRDNPIPGV
+410 IPGV
-419 RGGGGDAAAIVERS
+419 RNGAADAAAILDRS
-433 PGIIARL
+433 PRIVARL

-458 DYGEPG
+458 DYGEDG
-464 RPVEIEPDDQRQ
+464 RAVEIEPDDQRQ
-476 FARHEDEAGA
+476 FARYEDEFGD
-486 VTFIRRDKAD
+486 VTFVRRDKAD
-496 EQAALERLSGLGF
+496 EQAALDRLSRLGF
-509 AQARIEPAKG
+509 AQARIEPPKG
-519 SLNARGTR
+519 ALNARGSR

-534 DVEERWA
+534 DVEERWQ
-541 HFLANEVPALTK
+541 HFLTNEVPALTK
-553 AGWTVEVGADFGTK
+553 AGWIVEVGADFGTR
-567 VIAPGAEVEV
+567 VIEPGAEVEV

-595 DGERRPLLPILARLV
+595 DGERQPLLPILARLV

-615 STTRVID
+615 SSTRIID

-659 GDRLKVPLAEADNLL
+659 GDRLKVPLAEADSLL

-680 ARRGDETAQI
+680 ARRGDGAAQI
-690 DGYLRRLRADE
+690 DGYLQRLRTDE
-701 VVGDMTPPP
+701 MPGDMTPPP
-710 GFRGELRDYQR
+710 GFKGELRDYQR

-730 RANSVAGILADDM
+730 RANNVAGILADDM

-756 MEEHEGRLTAPCLV
+756 MEEHEGRLTEPCLV

-778 NWVAEAGRFTP
+778 NWVAEAQRFTP

-799 DRHGRLAEVG
+799 DRHGRLSEID

-819 VVARDVDLLKRLD
+819 VVARDLDLLKRLT

-909 NTRAGLLMR
+909 NTRANLLMR

-963 NETVRAALAANAAAS
+963 NETVRAALAAS

-1003 RLLKSLAATPGKH
+1003 RLLKSIAALGGKVRP
-1016 KQSAKLAALVGMVRE
+1016 SAKLDALTGMVKE

-1049 DLIKVELEKAAVPY
+1049 DLIKLELEKASIPY

-1171 SALDGGDIDFLLGG
+1171 SALDGGDIDYLLG
-1185 GDDDGDEAA
+1185 DGDEE

>member
-15 AAVPFSQEDLT
+15 AAVPFGQEDLT

-36 GRTLIMTGAVTL
+36 GRTLMMTGAVTL
-48 APPGGHRVEAEVSD
+48 GPPGGDRIEAEVSD
-62 LGRRLSVRVTPVQGK
+62 LGRRLAVTVMPVQGK
-77 RSVVLERSCT
+77 RSVVLERSCG

-121 KAPLAPPPPPVL
+121 KAPLAPPPADS
-133 PPPALAAPPA
+133 PAAVPPA
-143 APPPAPATRPAAAPL
+143 APVAKSPPL
-158 SLVRQPSNPPSPTH
+158 SLVR
-172 PPAHPPAPR
+172 
-181 PPAIRPPAIR
+181 
-191 PGAVPAP
+191 P
-198 PAPPAPA
+198 PAPPPPPPPKAGPV
-205 AARSLRWTIEPG
+205 RSLRWTLEPG
-217 QGEVACYILAE
+217 QGDIACYILVD
-228 FVAEGG
+228 FVTEGS
-234 AADGHAAS
+234 ADASPAS
-242 PRDVLAGAPRNLDGD
+242 PRDVLAKAPRSVDGD

-270 AERTPVARNRGEA
+270 TERTPIAKSRGEA
-283 IDRLLR
+283 VDRLLR
-289 RLLATGRLRWRDGTP
+289 RLLGTGRLRWRDGTP
-304 LAEAPARAIRA
+304 LAEGPGRTVRT

-326 TGLPERSVLV
+326 TGLPERSVLL
-336 KGQTYWCVDSATG
+336 KGQSYWCVDSATG

-361 PKAKPAPPAPPPPPP
+361 PKAKPVPPPAPVPPV
-376 IHKPP
+376 
-381 AQKPSASRLFGPSR
+381 PSKATPSRLFGPSR
-395 SAPAAMPRITPPPSS
+395 GAAAAAIARTAPPPPSS
-410 FRDNPIPGV
+410 FRDNAIPGV
-419 RGGGGDAAAIVERS
+419 RGGAGDAAAIVERS
-433 PGIIARL
+433 PRIVARL

-464 RPVEIEPDDQRQ
+464 RPMEIEPDDQRQ
-476 FARHEDEAGA
+476 FARAEDEFGD
-486 VTFIRRDKAD
+486 VTFVRRDKAD
-496 EQAALERLSGLGF
+496 EQAALDRLSGLGF
-509 AQARIEPAKG
+509 AQARIEPPRG
-519 SLNARGTR
+519 VLNARGTR

-534 DVEERWA
+534 DVEERWQ
-541 HFLANEVPALTK
+541 HFLANEVPSLTK
-553 AGWTVEVGADFGTK
+553 AGWTVEVGADFGTR
-567 VIAPGAEVEV
+567 VIEPGAEVEV

-595 DGERRPLLPILARLV
+595 DGERQPLLPILARLV

-615 STTRVID
+615 SSTRVID

-628 LDDGNVLALPAERI
+628 LDDGNVLALPAARI

-659 GDRLKVPLAEADNLL
+659 GDRLKVPLAEADSLL

-690 DGYLRRLRADE
+690 DGYLQRLRADE
-701 VVGDMTPPP
+701 MPGDMTPPP

-756 MEEHEGRLTAPCLV
+756 MEEHEGRLTDPCMV

-789 HLRVVVLHGV
+789 HLRVVVLHGI
-799 DRHGRLAEVG
+799 DRHGRLSEID

-819 VVARDVDLLKRLD
+819 VVARDIDLLKRLN

-891 DRKEFGK
+891 DRKDFGK

-909 NTRAGLLMR
+909 NTRANLLMR

-937 PKTEVVVRIDLER
+937 PKTEVVVRIDLDR

-963 NETVRAALAANAAAS
+963 NETVRAALAAS

-1003 RLLKSLAATPGKH
+1003 RLLKSIAALGGKARS
-1016 KQSAKLAALVGMVRE
+1016 SAKLDALTEMVKE

-1049 DLIKVELEKAAVPY
+1049 DLIKLELEKAAVPY

-1148 RILDLQRRKGSLSA
+1148 RILDLQRRKGSLSD

-1171 SALDGGDIDFLLGG
+1171 SALDGGDIDYLLG
-1185 GDDDGDEAA
+1185 DDEEE

>member
-1 MSLFDALPRGPSGG
+1 MSLFDALPRGPSSGG
-15 AAVPFSQEDLT
+15 AAVPFGQDDLT

-36 GRTLIMTGAVTL
+36 GRTLMMTGAVTL
-48 APPGGHRVEAEVSD
+48 GAPGSDRIEAEVSD
-62 LGRRLSVRVTPVQGK
+62 LGRRLSVTVTPVQGK
-77 RSVVLERSCT
+77 RSVVLDRTCS

-121 KAPLAPPPPPVL
+121 KAPLAPPPPPPAPIASPPAAAATMQPSA
-133 PPPALAAPPA
+133 PPPVPPA
-143 APPPAPATRPAAAPL
+143 APKPPLALVRPPVPPPVRSVAPPPPPPPAPKPEPM
-158 SLVRQPSNPPSPTH
+158 
-172 PPAHPPAPR
+172 
-181 PPAIRPPAIR
+181 
-191 PGAVPAP
+191 
-198 PAPPAPA
+198 
-205 AARSLRWTIEPG
+205 RSLRWILEPG
-217 QGEVACYILAE
+217 QGDVACYILAE
-228 FVAEGG
+228 FVAEG
-234 AADGHAAS
+234 AADSSPAT
-242 PRDVLAGAPRNLDGD
+242 PRDVLAKAPRSLDGD

-270 AERTPVARNRGEA
+270 TERTPVAKSRGEA
-283 IDRLLR
+283 VDRLLR
-289 RLLATGRLRWRDGTP
+289 RLLSTGRLRWRDGTP
-304 LAEAPARAIRA
+304 LAEAPGRTVRT

-336 KGQTYWCVDSATG
+336 KGQSYWCVDSATG

-361 PKAKPAPPAPPPPPP
+361 PKAKPMPPAPPPPPV
-376 IHKPP
+376 
-381 AQKPSASRLFGPSR
+381 PSKATPSRLFGPSR
-395 SAPAAMPRITPPPSS
+395 SGAPSMPRIAPPPSIATPS
-410 FRDNPIPGV
+410 FRDSGIPGV
-419 RGGGGDAAAIVERS
+419 RSGAADAAAIVERS
-433 PGIIARL
+433 PRIIARL

-464 RPVEIEPDDQRQ
+464 NAVEIEPDDQRQ
-476 FARHEDEAGA
+476 FARYEDEFNE
-486 VTFIRRDKAD
+486 VTFVRRDKAD
-496 EQAALERLSGLGF
+496 EQAALDRLSGLGF
-509 AQARIEPAKG
+509 AQARIEPPKG
-519 SLNARGTR
+519 ALNARGSR

-534 DVEERWA
+534 DVEERWQ
-541 HFLANEVPALTK
+541 HFLTNEVPALTK
-553 AGWTVEVGADFGTK
+553 AGWIMEVGADFGTK
-567 VIAPGAEVEV
+567 VIEPGAEVEV

-595 DGERRPLLPILARLV
+595 DGERQPLLPILARLV

-615 STTRVID
+615 STTRIID

-659 GDRLKVPLAEADNLL
+659 GDRLKVPLAEADSLL

-690 DGYLRRLRADE
+690 DGYLQRLRADE
-701 VVGDMTPPP
+701 MPGDMTPPP
-710 GFRGELRDYQR
+710 GFKGELRDYQR
-721 AGLAWMQSL
+721 GGLAWMQSL
-730 RANSVAGILADDM
+730 RANNVAGILADDM

-756 MEEHEGRLTAPCLV
+756 MEEHEGRLTEPCLV

-778 NWVAEAGRFTP
+778 NWVAESERFTP
-789 HLRVVVLHGV
+789 HLRVVVLHGI
-799 DRHGRLAEVG
+799 DRHGKLSEID

-819 VVARDVDLLKRLD
+819 VVARDVDLLKRLT

-909 NTRAGLLMR
+909 NTRANLLMR

-963 NETVRAALAANAAAS
+963 NETVRAALAAS

-1003 RLLKSLAATPGKH
+1003 RLLKSIAALGGKARP
-1016 KQSAKLAALVGMVRE
+1016 SAKLHALTEMVKE

-1044 FTTML
+1044 FTSML
-1049 DLIKVELEKAAVPY
+1049 DLIKLELEKVAIPY

-1148 RILDLQRRKGSLSA
+1148 RILDLQRRKGSLSD

-1171 SALDGGDIDFLLGG
+1171 SALDGGDIDYLLGDG
-1185 GDDDGDEAA
+1185 DGDEE